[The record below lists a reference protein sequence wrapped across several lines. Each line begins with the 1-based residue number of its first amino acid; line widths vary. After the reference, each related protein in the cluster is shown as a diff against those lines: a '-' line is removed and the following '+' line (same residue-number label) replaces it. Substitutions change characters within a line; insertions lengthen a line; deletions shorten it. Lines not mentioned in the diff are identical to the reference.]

1 MNKPDRQTD
10 RQTHTHTHTHTPHYH
25 YEHTTTTTTATTIIR
40 PPSLT
45 SYHHHLNIA
54 HHHHYQY
61 ATTIST
67 SSPSPSAHNHYHQQ
81 HTTTTIPPTPTPSP
95 PLAAHHHDYA
105 TRTTTTTTTTST
117 KTTTVKPHL
126 DGLRRSGPG
135 ALLRVVIQQEVLL
148 LEPQRPSVRLLL
160 HLAGRHL
167 KTSQTAEP
175 DGGGPARGHQAQAAV
190 LGQVGAVQDGDAV
203 VFMGHVQ
210 QAVAPRD
217 AVQVDGLVPHEHVL

>member
-1 MNKPDRQTD
+1 METDLNKPDRQTD
-10 RQTHTHTHTHTPHYH
+10 RHTHTHTPHYH

-105 TRTTTTTTTTST
+105 TRTTTTTTTST

-148 LEPQRPSVRLLL
+148 LQPQRPSVRLLL

-203 VFMGHVQ
+203 VFVGHVQ